1 MITANDVNDARIRI
15 GPDAHRTPLLSS
27 RTLGELAG
35 GRVLLK
41 AENLQR
47 VGAFKIRGGLS
58 AVRNLSD
65 EQLSRGVVTY
75 SSGNHGQAVA
85 LAARL
90 SGSRAVVFM
99 PETAPAG
106 KVAAAR
112 GYGADVR
119 FAGTT
124 SVDRRREAERLAAS
138 EGLTVV
144 PPFDHP
150 DIIAGQ
156 GSVGLEI
163 LEQLEELATEF
174 ASAAPDHLLVPVGG
188 GGLLAGVSLVLKEA
202 RPDVRIHGVEPEA
215 ADGLYRALA
224 AGEPV
229 DTPVAP
235 TIADG
240 LCPLRIGSLPF
251 EIVRER
257 IVGSI
262 LVTDAEIRKAVHFL
276 LTRAR
281 LVVEPSGAV
290 GVAALLS
297 GKLKLDGGV
306 AVVVLSGGNAD
317 PALLSDI
324 LQAEA

>member
-215 ADGLYRALA
+215 ANGLYRALA

-257 IVGSI
+257 VAGSI

-297 GKLKLDGGV
+297 GKLKLGGGV